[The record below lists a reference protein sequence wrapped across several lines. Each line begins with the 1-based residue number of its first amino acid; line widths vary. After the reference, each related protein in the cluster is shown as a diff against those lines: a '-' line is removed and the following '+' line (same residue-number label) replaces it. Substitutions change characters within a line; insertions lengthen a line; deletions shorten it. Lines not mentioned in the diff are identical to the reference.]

1 MFGIYEQV
9 TMASISKA
17 NEIII
22 VGGGSILLCSE
33 TEGGRNITQLK
44 DITDNQIIP
53 SSVVWLQSPMPE

>member
-1 MFGIYEQV
+1 MVGIHEKV
-9 TMASISKA
+9 TMASISKH

-33 TEGGRNITQLK
+33 TEGGTNITQLK

-53 SSVVWLQSPMPE
+53 SQVVGLQSSMPE